1 MDEGLYERF
10 TSFVILAERV
20 SELLASLWGRT
31 AVANDVE
38 AKFEVGL
45 QELSNQARC
54 VLSEPCTE
62 FDFGY
67 VEL

>member
-1 MDEGLYERF
+1 MRDFCRCELGGEGIGAL
-10 TSFVILAERV
+10 SF
-20 SELLASLWGRT
+20 LWGRT